1 MINEFLDIYEAGLRD
16 SRASLT
22 MTEAIHRIV
31 EKTNLLIRHFN
42 LLEDNVN
49 ESIKDFT
56 EKIEYYLN
64 NGMIDEVSK
73 KFDELVENGTIESI
87 INDKL
92 FNEIKS
98 DIEILKS
105 ANTNHEANLNTLNS
119 WKQETEVDLEGIHDT
134 IDSHTNEFNLLRE
147 GMATLVKS
155 EAELEEAVNSGRRI
169 IVIKSGEYD
178 YSKSYW
184 LRSNTK
190 IVGNGE
196 VIFKFK
202 AGGQNILF
210 SNYLT
215 GNESGYEGTTN
226 IRIENITC
234 DLSNRDDRVTTFGFA
249 HANNI
254 ILDNIRLKGG
264 NAWHYVEFNGC
275 ADCEIMNCR
284 LSDYGTNNPNGTASE
299 MIQLDGSLNSSCYP
313 WTCKYDKTMC
323 RNIKIHNNR
332 FYNCHSSCIGNH
344 TFEAGCITQSIEI
357 YENDIQRCFKFMTL
371 SDIIG
376 LYVHDN
382 YGIDVCHFYY
392 GGKQQNMCKTFMF
405 YSNDITGTK
414 GKDYL
419 NDNVGRFFWGTNT
432 DLSFALVK
440 IYDNRICNFSG
451 HSIGLTGN
459 WVDINNNFIQTSG
472 KHGIYAYGGA
482 KWKIRNN
489 VVVDAAQSSIRL
501 GENPNLE
508 LWGATVTDNDFDNI
522 GSVSGINQNTVVTNN
537 RGTIES
543 ELVAQVKSGNVT
555 GNFSY

>member
-16 SRASLT
+16 SRAGLT
-22 MTEAIHRIV
+22 TTEAIHRIV

-49 ESIKDFT
+49 ESIKDFS
-56 EKIEYYLN
+56 EKVEYYLN

-92 FNEIKS
+92 FNEIRR
-98 DIEILKS
+98 DIDNLKS
-105 ANTNHEANLNTLNS
+105 ASTNHEANLNTLNS
-119 WKQETEVDLEGIHDT
+119 WKQETEVDLEGIHGT

-202 AGGQNILF
+202 VGGQNILF

-234 DLSNRDDRVTTFGFA
+234 DLANRDDRVTTFGFA

-284 LSDYGTNNPNGTASE
+284 LSDYGTNNPNGTATE
-299 MIQLDGSLNSSCYP
+299 MIQLDGSFNSSCYP

-332 FYNCHSSCIGNH
+332 FYNCQSSCIGNH
-344 TFEAGCITQSIEI
+344 TFESGFTTQAIEI

-371 SDIIG
+371 SDIMG

-382 YGIDVCHFYY
+382 CGIDVCHFYY
-392 GGKQQNMCKTFMF
+392 GGKQQNICKTFMF

-432 DLSFALVK
+432 DLSFSMVK

-451 HSIGLTGN
+451 HSIGLTGD
-459 WVDINNNFIQTSG
+459 WIDINNNFIQGSG

-489 VVVDAAQSSIRL
+489 VVVDAEGSSIRL
-501 GENPNLE
+501 GENPSLE
-508 LWGATVTDNDFDNI
+508 LWGATVTDNDFDNV
-522 GSVSGINQNTVVTNN
+522 GSVSGINQNTVIINN
-537 RGTIES
+537 RGVIEDGLKS
-543 ELVAQVKSGNVT
+543 QVKPENIAN
-555 GNFSY
+555 NFSY

>member
-16 SRASLT
+16 SRAGLT
-22 MTEAIHRIV
+22 TTEAIHRIV

-49 ESIKDFT
+49 ESIKDFS
-56 EKIEYYLN
+56 EKVEYYLN

-73 KFDELVENGTIESI
+73 KFDELVENGTIDRI

-134 IDSHTNEFNLLRE
+134 INSHTNEFNLLRE

-202 AGGQNILF
+202 NGGQNILF

-215 GNESGYEGTTN
+215 GDEGGYDGTTN

-299 MIQLDGSLNSSCYP
+299 MIQLDGSFNSSCYP

-344 TFEAGCITQSIEI
+344 TFENGFTTQSIEI

-371 SDIIG
+371 SDIMG

-382 YGIDVCHFYY
+382 YGYDVCHFYY

-414 GKDYL
+414 GRDYL

-432 DLSFALVK
+432 DLSFYIVK
-440 IYDNRICNFSG
+440 IYDNRIYNFSG

-459 WVDINNNFIQTSG
+459 WIDINNNFIQGSG
-472 KHGIYAYGGA
+472 KHGIYAFGGA

-489 VVVDAAQSSIRL
+489 VVVDAVQSSIRL

-537 RGTIES
+537 RGTIEDQ
-543 ELVAQVKSGNVT
+543 LINQIKSGNVT

>member
-49 ESIKDFT
+49 ESIKDFS
-56 EKIEYYLN
+56 EKVEYYLN

-73 KFDELVENGTIESI
+73 KFDELVENGTIDRI

-92 FNEIKS
+92 FNEIRR
-98 DIEILKS
+98 DIDSLKS
-105 ANTNHEANLNTLNS
+105 ANTNNEANLNTLNS

-202 AGGQNILF
+202 NGGQNILF

-215 GNESGYEGTTN
+215 GNEGGYEGTTN

-284 LSDYGTNNPNGTASE
+284 LSDYGTNNPNGTATE
-299 MIQLDGSLNSSCYP
+299 MIQLDGSFNSSCYP

-332 FYNCHSSCIGNH
+332 FYNCQSSCIGNH
-344 TFEAGCITQSIEI
+344 TFEAGFTTQAIEI
-357 YENDIQRCFKFMTL
+357 YENDIQRCFKFITL
-371 SDIIG
+371 SDIMG

-382 YGIDVCHFYY
+382 CGIDVCHFYY
-392 GGKQQNMCKTFMF
+392 GGKQQNICKTFMF

-432 DLSFALVK
+432 DLSFSMVK

-451 HSIGLTGN
+451 HSIGLTGD
-459 WVDINNNFIQTSG
+459 WVDINNNFIQGSG

-489 VVVDAAQSSIRL
+489 VVVDAVQSSIRL

>member
-16 SRASLT
+16 SRAGLT
-22 MTEAIHRIV
+22 TTEAIHRIV

-49 ESIKDFT
+49 ESIKDFS
-56 EKIEYYLN
+56 EKVEYYLN

-202 AGGQNILF
+202 VGGQNILF

-284 LSDYGTNNPNGTASE
+284 LSDYGTNNPNGTATE
-299 MIQLDGSLNSSCYP
+299 MIQLDGSFNSSCYP

-332 FYNCHSSCIGNH
+332 FYNCQSSCIGNH
-344 TFEAGCITQSIEI
+344 TFETGCTTQSIEI

-371 SDIIG
+371 SDING

-382 YGIDVCHFYY
+382 HGYDVCHFYY
-392 GGKQQNMCKTFMF
+392 GGKQQNICKTFMF
-405 YSNDITGTK
+405 CNNDITGTK

-432 DLSFALVK
+432 DLSFSMVK
-440 IYDNRICNFSG
+440 IYNNRICNFSG
-451 HSIGLTGN
+451 HSIGLTGD
-459 WVDINNNFIQTSG
+459 WVDINNNFIQGSG

-489 VVVDAAQSSIRL
+489 VVVDAVQSSIRL
-501 GENPNLE
+501 GENPGLE

-543 ELVAQVKSGNVT
+543 ELIAQVKSGNVT

>member
-16 SRASLT
+16 SRAGLT
-22 MTEAIHRIV
+22 TTEAIHRIV

-73 KFDELVENGTIESI
+73 KLDELVENGTIEAI

-92 FNEIKS
+92 LAEIKS
-98 DIEILKS
+98 DVEILKS

-134 IDSHTNEFNLLRE
+134 INSHTNEFNLLRE

-202 AGGQNILF
+202 NGGQNILF

-215 GNESGYEGTTN
+215 GNEGGYEGTTN

-284 LSDYGTNNPNGTASE
+284 LSDYGTNNPNGTATE
-299 MIQLDGSLNSSCYP
+299 MIQLDGSFNSSCYP

-332 FYNCHSSCIGNH
+332 FYNCQSSCIGNH
-344 TFEAGCITQSIEI
+344 TFEAGFTTQAIEI

-371 SDIIG
+371 SDIMG

-382 YGIDVCHFYY
+382 YGYDVCHFYY
-392 GGKQQNMCKTFMF
+392 GGKQQNMCKNFMF

-432 DLSFALVK
+432 DLSFSMVK

-451 HSIGLTGN
+451 HSIGLTGD
-459 WVDINNNFIQTSG
+459 WVDINNNFIQGSG

-489 VVVDAAQSSIRL
+489 VVVDAVQSSIRL